1 MAGSKEKNYW
11 TWKDSEVMGE
21 LDRRGVAFER
31 EKYRRVDM
39 IKMLK
44 ASESRVGKITRLT
57 CEELDDDGNVEKVV
71 GLAELQAQQPEPLI
85 VSRVI
90 FHNTSEQGLP
100 YVPMGHN
107 GCAFYVPVET
117 EVDVPDYLLQSCI
130 KDAVE
135 DRMYPET
142 QANGSVQWKI
152 RRVQRFPYT
161 VVKASFPCEN

>member
-39 IKMLK
+39 IRMLK
-44 ASESRVGKITRLT
+44 QSESKVAHLIK
-57 CEELDDDGNVEKVV
+57 EELDEEGNVVQVSGIK
-71 GLAELQAQQPEPLI
+71 ELQAQQAEPLI

-107 GCAFYVPVET
+107 GCAFYVPIET

-135 DRMYPET
+135 DRMYPEI
-142 QANGSVQWKI
+142 QMNGMILWKTK
-152 RRVQRFPYT
+152 RVQRFPYT
-161 VVKASFPCEN
+161 VVKPSFPCEY